1 MSPARRR
8 PAALAEHRLHHA
20 IRAAL
25 LGMALTTAASSA
37 VLAADAPAPSS
48 AAKAYNIPAGPLG
61 RTLSSFAVGAGMA
74 LSFDPALTE
83 GLSNAPLSG
92 SYTPQDAAQRL
103 LAGSGLEIV
112 PRTDGSY
119 TLKKRAAAAAPA
131 TGTTPATTT
140 LPSVTI
146 TAEAE
151 RSATTEGSGSF
162 AVRAV
167 SLNKGT
173 QALKDIPQS
182 ISVLTRKQLDEQG
195 ITDLKDAM
203 NNVTGTVGVGGVG
216 QGMVLSARGF
226 QIDDWQ
232 YDGVAIPRN
241 NYALGNWGT
250 EGMVFFDRLEVL
262 RGASGLLQ
270 GTGSPGGA
278 VNLVRKRGQSEKTV
292 TATARAGSWD
302 RYGVQLDAGGPLNA
316 EGTLRGRVVVDE
328 ARSHSF
334 VDFVNNRTRSLYAA
348 LDYDISPDTTVGL
361 GVSHLDSKG
370 RPFILGVPLLAGGQ
384 ELGLPRS
391 TFTGS
396 GWNRASVEQ
405 TVLYADLDH
414 RINAD
419 WKFKVSALRMSE
431 RNTST
436 HQRMSGD
443 PELQPDGSGVS
454 YDDWITDFDSR
465 KFGIDAFV
473 NGRFDAWGLRHEVT
487 VGANYSKYTSSDMF
501 ARTFTSGGNL
511 FDIDHNRPMPTVD
524 SLLVNGGRKTNS
536 SYDVQQKGIYASVR
550 TRLTEPLTAIVG
562 ARASWYDNLYTES
575 LFNSQSASRASGE
588 ITPYIGLVYA
598 LTPQWSAYG
607 SYTSVFEP
615 QSART
620 VQGNVL
626 DPVIGS
632 NYELGIKGE
641 LLDKRVNTSLALF
654 RYDHKNRGV
663 NDFDAGFACDGWYC
677 SIASGKVRSQGV
689 EAEVSGEVLR
699 NLQAM
704 VGYTYNTTKYLSDPT
719 NQGEV
724 FSTWTPKHMLRAWV
738 SYRLPSEWN
747 RMTIGGGFT
756 TQSHTLGYD
765 RSFKVPGSTVA
776 SLRFAYQATPEIN
789 LALNVNNVFDKHYV
803 LPGFVGY
810 TGATYGDPR
819 NLMFTLKY
827 TPKF

>member
-1 MSPARRR
+1 MSVARPHIAAPTERR
-8 PAALAEHRLHHA
+8 MNQA

-25 LGMALTTAASSA
+25 LGMAFAAAASVGA
-37 VLAADAPAPSS
+37 LAADAPALEAT
-48 AAKAYNIPAGPLG
+48 AAKPYNIPAGALG
-61 RTLSSFAVGAGMA
+61 RTLSSFAVNAGIA

-83 GLSNAPLSG
+83 GLTSPALVGTYAPR
-92 SYTPQDAAQRL
+92 DAAQRL
-103 LAGSGLEIV
+103 LAGSGLDIV
-112 PRTDGSY
+112 PRSDGSY
-119 TLKKRAAAAAPA
+119 TLKKRSVETASAPGAAPA
-131 TGTTPATTT
+131 ATT

-151 RSATTEGSGSF
+151 RSATTEGTGSF

-167 SLNKGT
+167 SINKGD

-195 ITDLKDAM
+195 ITDLKEAA

-226 QIDDWQ
+226 QIDAWQ

-241 NYALGNWGT
+241 HYALGNWAT
-250 EGMVFFDRLEVL
+250 EGMVFYDRLEVL

-292 TATARAGSWD
+292 TATVRAGSWD

-328 ARSHSF
+328 SRSHSF
-334 VDFVNNRTRSLYAA
+334 VDYVNDRTRSLYAA

-370 RPFILGVPLLAGGQ
+370 RPFILGVPLQSGGGDV
-384 ELGLPRS
+384 GLPRS

-396 GWNRASVEQ
+396 WWNRGNTEQ
-405 TVLYADLDH
+405 TMLFADLDH
-414 RINAD
+414 RINAN
-419 WKFKVSALRMSE
+419 WKLKVSALRMSE

-436 HQRMSGD
+436 HQRMHGTVAAN
-443 PELQPDGSGVS
+443 GSGLT
-454 YDDWITDFDSR
+454 YANWITDFDST
-465 KFGIDAFV
+465 KLGLDAYV
-473 NGRFDAWGLRHEVT
+473 NGHFEALGLRHEVT
-487 VGANYSKYTSSDMF
+487 VGANYSKYTSDDMF
-501 ARTFTSGGNL
+501 VRTFTSGGNI
-511 FDIDHNRPMPTVD
+511 FAIDHNRPMPTVD
-524 SLLVNGGRKTNS
+524 SLLANGGRKTLS
-536 SYDVQQKGIYASVR
+536 SYDVQQKGIYASAR
-550 TRLTEPLTAIVG
+550 TQLTDPLTAIVG
-562 ARASWYDNLYTES
+562 ARASWYDNVYNQPL
-575 LFNSQSASRASGE
+575 NGSREVSSASGE
-588 ITPYIGLVYA
+588 ITPYVGLVYA
-598 LTPQWSAYG
+598 LTPHWSAYG
-607 SYTSVFEP
+607 SYTGVFEP

-620 VQGNVL
+620 AQGNVL

-641 LLDKRVNTSLALF
+641 LLDKRVNTSLAVF

-663 NDFDAGFACDGWYC
+663 NDVESGFACDGWYC
-677 SIASGKVRSQGV
+677 ATASGKVRSQGV
-689 EAEVSGEVLR
+689 EAEVSGEVLK

-724 FSTWTPKHMLRAWV
+724 FSTWTPKHILRAWV
-738 SYRLPSEWN
+738 SYRLPGDWN
-747 RMTIGGGFT
+747 QLTVGAGVT
-756 TQSHTLGYD
+756 TQSHTLSYD
-765 RSFKVPGSTVA
+765 RSFKVHGATVA
-776 SLRFAYQATPEIN
+776 SLRLAYQATPEVN
-789 LALNVNNVFDKHYV
+789 LALNLNNVFDKHYV
-803 LPGFVGY
+803 LPGFIGY

-819 NLMFTLKY
+819 NVMLTLKY